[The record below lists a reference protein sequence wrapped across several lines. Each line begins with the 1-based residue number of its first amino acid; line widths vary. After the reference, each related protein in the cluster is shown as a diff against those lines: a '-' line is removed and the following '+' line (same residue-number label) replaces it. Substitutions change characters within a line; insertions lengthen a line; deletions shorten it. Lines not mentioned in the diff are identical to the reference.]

1 MNDEKCEGIRVRRL
15 KRNRG
20 DRGEKRRGRIHE
32 GRKGS
37 KGVRGRLRKEVEYP
51 MRNKRGVSEEQ
62 GRGRT
67 KREGRKV
74 PLFFERQIEGL
85 LD

>member
-1 MNDEKCEGIRVRRL
+1 MRD
-15 KRNRG
+15 
-20 DRGEKRRGRIHE
+20 
-32 GRKGS
+32 
-37 KGVRGRLRKEVEYP
+37 RLRKEVEYP